1 MDRLAGALA
10 GSLLFISTLA
20 LVGQVPQLS
29 VESAGP
35 DGIRLKATTSSD
47 QPLTLE
53 ASFSLQGSSWYR
65 VGSSVPS
72 QGVASFHHAPEPRP
86 DSIYYRARIGTDPE
100 PARVVPELDPLQSVA
115 GLLMPEEGLQLRLLT
130 PEGVEFEFLANTNL
144 VTEPLPVRM
153 TLITNFVAGPGS
165 GGWQAAVAF
174 QPDGARFRGSA
185 SLRITFPTPVSTAD
199 LLAYSFQGDGSGF
212 HFLPFDGTTQSVVM
226 AIDGFS
232 GKGVGVYPEDPPLS
246 PLTHRESADGIR
258 AAEDRAARRERRIRR
273 DEAQGRISAIEAR
286 ERQKASRLQKLDETF
301 RDAVQPYLNAA
312 RSDCNLAKAVVAVNL
327 ERLTVEWAAETGRPA
342 IESPFSETLGTF
354 VADMRCRCARRLINR
369 CEQEPGVSGS
379 ELLKDLDGL
388 LADSARINGRQD
400 AQGCNLGSDEEI
412 RTRLQSG
419 PCFGVWEGTVTLS
432 DERKREGKR
441 IIDGGSI
448 ERTWDNLRQEIY
460 VGRVTGILRQQ
471 AFTNGDRRI
480 QVWELATAGPY
491 AASRKVL
498 ETITT
503 NLRDLVV
510 RETHSSTEAKAP
522 PATGAVH
529 LTFVNGEFDSLGVD
543 ALPTATADQ
552 KLDYTTVD
560 DTTNECLP
568 SWPSNQ
574 ACPPDRAE
582 VSTFNFNLSLGF
594 SPDRNSVPPPKVTL
608 TQRTFNLT
616 WERTEIDGDPSLT
629 SFLPAEYITTKVTL
643 NLVRK

>member
-1 MDRLAGALA
+1 MDRLAAALA
-10 GSLLFISTLA
+10 GSLLVLSTLS
-20 LVGQVPQLS
+20 LVGQVPRLL

-72 QGVASFHHAPEPRP
+72 QGVASFLHAPEPRP
-86 DSIYYRARIGTDPE
+86 DMLYYRARIGTDPE
-100 PARVVPELDPLQSVA
+100 PARVVPELDPLHSVA
-115 GLLMPEEGLQLRLLT
+115 GLLLPEEGLQLRLLS
-130 PEGVEFEFLANTNL
+130 PEGVEFEFVADTNL

-232 GKGVGVYPEDPPLS
+232 GKGVGAYPEDPPLS
-246 PLTHRESADGIR
+246 PSTHRESADGIR

-273 DEAQGRISAIEAR
+273 DEAQGRISATEAQ
-286 ERQKASRLQKLDETF
+286 ERQKASRLQKLDESF
-301 RDAVQPYLNAA
+301 RDAIQPYLDAA
-312 RSDCNLAKAVVAVNL
+312 RADCNLAKAVVAVNL

-342 IESPFSETLGTF
+342 RESPFSETLRSF
-354 VADMRCRCARRLINR
+354 VAEMRCRCARRLIDR

-379 ELLKDLDGL
+379 ELLKDLNGL

-400 AQGCNLGSDEEI
+400 AQGCHLGSDEEI

-432 DERKREGKR
+432 KERRREGKR
-441 IIDGGSI
+441 TVDGGSI

-471 AFTNGDRRI
+471 SFTNRDRRI

-503 NLRDLVV
+503 TLRDIII
-510 RETHSSTEAKAP
+510 RETRSSTEAKAP
-522 PATGAVH
+522 PATGT
-529 LTFVNGEFDSLGVD
+529 LQLNFVNGEFATLGVD
-543 ALPTATADQ
+543 ARPTASADQ
-552 KLDYTTVD
+552 RLEFTTVD
-560 DTTNECLP
+560 DTTHQCLP

-582 VSTFNFNLSLGF
+582 VSSFNFGLFQGYSL
-594 SPDRNSVPPPKVTL
+594 DLNSEPAPKVTL
-608 TQRTFNLT
+608 TQRAFDLT
-616 WERTEIDGDPSLT
+616 WEWIDIDGVQEVNSSL
-629 SFLPAEYITTKVTL
+629 PPEYITTKVIL